1 MGRYTYGYPPSAWAE
16 HEVER
21 TRTRSSKGT
30 TTLGVRPTVQFPD
43 TPRHSFAEWGRPV
56 TAPARSAGGHGG
68 HHLGHG
74 GTSGGHGEA
83 YVGHVGHAGHQ
94 HGGHGSLGGYS
105 GSGHGNAHQGG
116 RLYFADGTAGPA
128 PSPRGTFQGTTT
140 KGGRTTHRRTGASY
154 PTAIGPFG
162 DASETLYRG
171 LNGTMD
177 AETIRRT
184 DPWGEAGLG
193 QHAVPGSSTVK
204 LVGSRWRYMAPP
216 VRQWV
221 AY

>member
-16 HEVER
+16 QQAER
-21 TRTRSSKGT
+21 TRTRSSGKGT
-30 TTLGVRPTVQFPD
+30 IGVHPTTTEDF
-43 TPRHSFAEWGRPV
+43 PRHSFAGWGRPV
-56 TAPARSAGGHGG
+56 TAPSRTGGGAATAGNSHIRG
-68 HHLGHG
+68 
-74 GTSGGHGEA
+74 
-83 YVGHVGHAGHQ
+83 AGH
-94 HGGHGSLGGYS
+94 S
-105 GSGHGNAHQGG
+105 GAPAG
-116 RLYFADGTAGPA
+116 RVYFNDGTAA
-128 PSPRGTFQGTTT
+128 PLPSQRGAFHGTAT
-140 KGGRTTHRRTGASY
+140 KHHSHRRTGATY

-171 LNGTMD
+171 LNMTLD
-177 AETIRRT
+177 AETIKRT